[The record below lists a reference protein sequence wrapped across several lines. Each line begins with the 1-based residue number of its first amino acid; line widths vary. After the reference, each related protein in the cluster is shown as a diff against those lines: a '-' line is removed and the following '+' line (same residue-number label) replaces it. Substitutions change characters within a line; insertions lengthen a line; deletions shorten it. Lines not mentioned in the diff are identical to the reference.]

1 MALSSHFLGA
11 STSNLSKSNISQVT
25 TASRV
30 VMEFLLSRLQTK
42 TESCTISE
50 KYLMILI
57 KGLCKGSGC
66 LPKCDVVTF
75 TSMLKSAK
83 TPTVRQITEQSN
95 DSEDQ
100 DQIDTKKTRLDKGSN
115 LFNQLTSVFDEI
127 SAISH
132 KPEPPVEV
140 VNVDGN
146 TIIHLPDSSEEI
158 SHLVGQRNRLALL
171 QLNGAETL
179 LNACV
184 DLVFLG
190 KYTQRYKEACG
201 GKNFALPTTL
211 CEALTTRNSYI
222 CLLSDV
228 SIVWRAFSLPMLEP
242 LTTERL
248 GKIIDVTLGCLYAS
262 MTVAIS
268 NTINNMVK
276 PVASQPSASRDEEI
290 EGYGISI
297 VQKSLEILNTVSAA
311 VKNSTRAGGNV
322 AQNLN
327 LLATWVLLK
336 GFQSLLSLTP
346 AVILE
351 RKDSIRGRSQE
362 SSQKTKESTTP
373 SRPSSGKSTF
383 QGFGVLSVALGSTTA
398 SLLTSLLEDLQVEG
412 SPGPLEMSSKTV
424 KTSMDVYSCITMPLT
439 AWKRVRKLTSTINII
454 DLLFSLVAVS
464 LKKATLLKRLKH
476 GSDSSET
483 SSSSTSDSNT
493 FYEDEFSSE
502 DESSDDDDQD
512 SMLGQLFQETPQT
525 DTTSTNP
532 PPPLPPRVDSGS
544 DSKRSRRVSTGDS
557 SYLIPDKREP
567 DGFVSLATSILNFSN
582 TYMINSTDEQVRKL
596 FRKSLNEEHASSLA
610 TLIKELDKECT
621 KSGTDKVFDGI
632 SVALAK
638 FNHSLIATECLSEN
652 LQDVLLIQLGISPS
666 SVDPWPLTV
675 YPRTLAVLAEIL
687 LLKQQKERETKSI
700 TSNSDRA
707 VVEIWNR
714 FLSTLKNAV
723 CNFDNKSEQ
732 FDDLNVEHMQLLL
745 FLFHSLPLMQKKQ
758 LLLNIA
764 QTVISVAEKDKVKL
778 EETVPL
784 PLSRLMLIFEYML
797 HYFYD
802 PPTTLMEQ
810 VQWNLFT
817 VHTIPPGTDRDG
829 CNLSKATQFFP
840 CREVEDNFRKNLTPQ
855 ELNDV
860 GLLKPRFYN
869 LGPGDINNQ
878 EAPKIDGFACS
889 FLLSNS
895 DVLDYNQLYDACITL
910 LLAGSRCDKVKD
922 KLTFLDGSA
931 MHYHFLLMWRLLAS
945 LPPSIKYLKLLEES
959 SLQIGNGHILHNL
972 RWAPRL
978 GNKSFIGWITD
989 CVVKQGHTTV
999 QADKLISNA
1008 NKAANTINYDVR
1020 LGMNFIKEQLKQ
1032 LPEVDKKD
1040 ILENNKLPGLSSILM
1055 LDAIIAKMQVALDNT
1070 FSKSESDLHKVMDIA
1085 QDLIPATF
1093 KLIEAYY
1100 VYVRSCVLD
1109 EIAGVDSANLTKYKL
1124 KAFGTVMSIGSN
1136 RNSKVLALGSS
1147 LMTMTPSPVRTT
1159 IEKWNNNSGNEFPAM
1174 QAWRNP
1180 ANYGNDILPC
1190 ESYMDAI
1197 HSAHMVS
1204 LSGQS
1209 SFCINAS
1216 IRHLLQSLVR
1226 FANDLVEW
1234 CPDSASSRELVR
1246 VMFPLLYDVTTEYL
1260 AEMVSFSLEKF
1271 LGPVEEEKFGLNM
1284 YQHVIGVCNDLIENY
1299 SDTDSG
1305 LDENIL
1311 LECLKFM
1318 ESNIE
1323 KSPGKKAIEMCYSST
1338 SDLTTVFLTIA
1349 RTNLSPKFATE
1360 VLKFFNKIYRLAE
1373 RNPNDKS
1380 YGALCNCFLSLNTAD
1395 QTLLHSLLK
1404 KIFTNPSSE
1413 ESDEESNVKENRQ
1426 LLQTLSM
1433 YLVKDKRPASDTVA
1447 DTILNALL
1455 PMCEPLLTKS
1465 DKLNTFSDLMAV
1477 MHTLAGTGQGRG
1489 HLKLFKEATKWL
1501 DICKV
1506 YLSKKD
1512 VLEKVLKND
1521 SSEEGILETLCCI
1534 LSYVGQILSALK
1546 KSSDRIGATTPPLD
1560 GDQIL
1565 LQERD
1570 NDWDDEMT
1578 QDDNESAGEDSDEE
1592 TLNNKLC
1599 TFTVTQKEFMNQ
1611 HWYHCHT
1618 CKMVDGVGVCTICA
1632 RVCHKDHDLTYAKF
1646 GSFFCDCGA
1655 KDDGTCKALVKRTH
1669 QSGLDCSSNVAA
1681 QSPFSMETLH
1691 PSSLRRRL
1699 SSPNPENK
1707 PDETKSAEEVNK
1719 TREALCQK
1727 IENLRDEFI
1736 NHVESSN
1743 TVHAVLDML
1752 ERILPPLTE
1761 NYQDVSPIGSTA
1773 RAQKALQNLHDIA
1786 NKTLISTDQL
1796 MTVTLGS
1803 QEGAFEN
1810 VRMNYSGDQGQT
1822 MRQLITAHMLRRVAM
1837 CVLSSP
1843 HGKRQHLAVSHEK
1856 GKITILQLSALL
1868 KQADSSKKKLTLTR
1882 LYSAPIPF
1890 TVLSITGNPC
1900 NEDFL
1905 AVCGLKDC
1913 HVLTFTGVGTVGDHL
1928 VLHPSL
1934 ATGNFI
1940 IKALWLPGSQTEL
1953 AIVTADFVKIYD
1965 LGVDALSPQYY
1976 FLLPSGKVRDASFI
1990 FSEEGRYMVLMSSS
2004 GYIYTQI
2011 MEDASSAVH
2020 GPFYITN
2027 VLEVKHPD
2035 LKEVVS
2041 NQVAGGGVS
2050 VYYSHALQLLFFSYT
2065 QGKSF
2070 VAPVAKDFSQV
2081 INISPI
2087 PFKSSNG
2094 GGKGGNNHQPL
2105 VQWSEVPGHT
2115 GLLYCMA
2122 QTSNNPVVLMVKPES
2137 ISMQEIKVLPA
2148 KAKIQDVVAIRH
2160 IASNSDQ
2167 QRTTM
2172 ILLCE
2177 DGSLRIYMANV
2188 DNTNYWLSPYLQPQS
2203 PIAILKP
2210 AKKKKVAKSGRPSAI
2225 VNFPVDFFEHCQQSN
2240 DVEFGGNDVLQIYN
2254 VQQVKHRLNTT
2265 GMYIASTKPA
2275 GFTIEITN
2283 SNNTNVMVGARV
2295 LVGTQT
2301 PERSP
2306 SFIEVFGRNIQVNS
2320 TRPRWF
2326 DMPFTREESLTADKK
2341 MNITFGASID
2351 PAGFTMVDSIKI
2363 YTKTKE
2369 VFGWPE
2375 EPDEF
2380 PEGSTPV
2387 KTPTTAITVTNPT
2400 TDTLPTEPL
2409 PITTADKL
2417 LGSAL
2422 EVLDGAF
2429 ATTKTVEEKDPSR
2442 EKALEVATSLL
2453 TLPTPNTVQQNTKSL
2468 LSSLFSN
2475 KQNYHNHKDQAQLVH
2490 VMQKLSKEGTD
2501 MDVES
2506 FQRLVVTAQSV
2517 AVSRAGNLIKF
2528 AEKGDKLTGENLE
2541 VTDLDS
2547 EKEEKLGRVLN
2558 IEQTEK
2564 HHFTSRLIEAF
2575 WKLHAAKPANPM
2587 LAPVCLPGLAHID
2600 ATVAAL
2606 VKIIHA
2612 FTMCDLDCLNL
2623 ATKHYVKLLLSTDP
2637 VVSFACRQAMI
2648 NVLRPRHRRRR
2659 VFIPSPPRCSSPGDG
2674 GDDDDDEDDDD
2685 SPGKGDTP
2693 DTPMTE
2699 QPELGHVEPPEID
2712 PESDEMYEV
2721 VDNNEEVQAE
2731 ANVNGA
2737 HGNAMPVGY
2746 DGLWGMDGNYAP
2758 MVEIPPD
2765 ADDEAMVELAIA
2777 LSLQDQSGNAP
2788 GELNLQA
2795 LSLDSQGQSISSMEL
2810 EEGPLSDTTA
2820 SAPGSDDEI
2829 GSNAATDGSNLRTSP
2844 AEHGGSAGS
2853 ESGGSAVD
2861 SISVSGRSS
2870 AYGYNTHTTGA
2881 RSETSSVGGPS
2892 GSLHHEGD
2900 LSEADTDY
2908 DTNCRLHALRLQL
2921 LERLL
2926 QYLPDIRDVGGVR
2939 AIPFMQVVLML
2950 TSDLDSE
2957 DDKDKAALDN
2967 LLTVILAELD
2977 FKNLKVIQVSSR
2989 GERNEVKL
2997 ILLRLLSVLL
3007 SRTRAGTKPSNET
3020 SSFTSNCTGTAL
3032 LSSGAIEY
3040 CLSILTKLLP
3050 FWKTNTILEE
3060 EVGTSPGQLLKPHPC
3075 FPPPDMSPFFLRQY
3089 VKGHANDVFEDYP
3102 QLLTEMVLRLPYQL
3116 KKISD
3121 SDQRV
3126 PNAVFDPSWN
3136 TVLSEYMMTHQ
3147 TPFVK
3152 RQVRKLLLFICGSKD
3167 KYRQLRDQHAIGSH
3181 LKAVVEICEKGGLD
3195 TTTDIIPRSVILP
3208 YDTLLTLIEH
3218 LKKVCSEIAS
3228 NRAYNWQIY
3237 CEKEQDTVAFLV
3249 KASIALDEGVA
3260 PTLLQLLQIALCGS
3274 KANHVN
3280 PSIVTSSSSTGSPVK
3295 HKTKDKDKHDDGEES
3310 YKYDEGLCIRLVKL
3324 FNKVLDEKLFVK
3336 FVRTFLLES
3345 NQSSNRWLAHSLVL
3359 QLYRNSSL
3367 AVQESMLNL
3376 MWGLWSELPIYG
3388 RKAAQFVDLL
3398 GFFLLKTPEISEAK
3412 VQEYLM
3418 KATSVL
3424 KEENH
3429 ILTNHPNAPI
3439 YNMLQG
3445 LVDFDGYYLESDP
3458 CLVCNNPEVSYTSLK
3473 LSAIKVD
3480 SKFTTTTQIVKLVG
3494 SHTIS
3499 KIALRISD
3507 LKRTKMVRVMNIYYN
3522 NRTVQAVVELKNRP
3536 GLWHKARKVTLTT
3549 GQTDVKVEFPIP
3561 IVACNLMIEY
3571 ADFYDNLQATSE
3583 TLQCPRCS
3591 ASVPANP
3598 GVCSNCG
3605 ENVYQCHKCRA
3616 INYDEKDPFLCN
3628 ACGFCKYAKFDFN
3641 LTAKP
3646 CCAVDPIENED
3657 DRKKAITTIN
3667 TLLEKADRIYKQL
3680 QSHRPVLENLL
3691 IQVTE
3696 HGCERLMDDV
3706 GTIASGTGVPA
3717 SNVNKAIQ
3725 HLAQKYCG
3733 ECKSS
3738 FDELS
3743 KIIQKVMACRREL
3756 VEYDRQQREAVA
3768 SKGQAPG
3775 TSVKSKE
3782 TQAQVVPKKILKEGP
3797 KSSNCY
3803 GCANAAVEHCI
3814 TLLRALVTNGN
3825 MRHIL
3830 CSQGMI
3836 QQLIDFNLRHG
3847 ALPVRNEV
3855 RSLLCLLTKDDRR
3868 STEEMNKL
3876 IMNRIKAAIRGHQS
3890 NPDLGSSVRHEI
3902 LLLST
3907 SLQQDDICWEQRVR
3921 CVMRLFLIG
3930 MHLHS
3935 PIIMDNITLPCLRI
3949 LQGLVKQ
3956 DTSQK
3961 KAKDSGSD
3969 GGTENLLPAKFHM
3982 DVRKW
3987 LAGDVR
3993 YSYQNFK
4000 KHLPRKVSVEE
4011 EKKSEEKKEIRKRYL
4026 IEKYGTRWRQKMWK
4040 TPAIPLKL
4048 TQSTW
4053 LQQAMFSPSSRSARQ
4068 TACSI
4073 IEAIAQVPSRRKEVI
4088 DMLTRY
4094 LDDVGKSGESAC
4106 EFLSLYKKLIGPDHW
4121 KYYLAIKGVLLHL
4134 GDLVSKE
4141 VDKILLLEDT
4151 TLSSDLAQGFALKS
4165 LTELMSLFV
4174 EQDSLKHHYKN
4185 KLVGYI
4191 LNGYLSLRKLVVQRT
4206 KLIDETQE
4214 KLLELLE
4221 ELTTGTDCETKEFMS
4236 VCVKTVEKYPME
4248 DSRSP
4253 VFIFERLCSI
4263 IYPEENDVG
4272 EFFLILEKDPQQEDF
4287 LQGRMLGNPYSTNEP
4302 GLGPLMRDIKNK
4314 ICQDCELIA
4323 LLDDDTGM
4331 ELLVNKKIISL
4342 DLPVKEV
4349 YKKIWLPDHGE
4360 GEPMPIIYRM
4370 RGLLGDATEDMVNS
4384 LVSSSEEDID
4394 KEEVF
4399 KMAAVLAECGG
4410 LKVMLE
4416 RMASIKDLVLGKQ
4429 LMEVLLKLFGYAVN
4443 VKANR
4448 QELIKTELDGI
4459 NIMLGALNLALWSE
4473 QEGASSATKG
4483 QTTTEQILHIMEVIL
4498 LEASQQPPEKY
4509 TEFSKLC
4516 GDKDQLMILLDR
4528 INSSFVRNNI
4538 NVLQA
4543 LMRLIP
4549 FLAFGEEDKMTALLN
4564 HFKPYM
4570 RFNKFDTEHTQ
4581 DEEVHLD
4588 SFCVIA
4594 SGIENN
4600 ANGSRLKD
4608 MIIEQGIVLSCVEY
4622 ILEHSPAIKTL
4633 LATDSEVWKEFL
4645 TKPALG
4651 YILRILTGLCPGHKP
4666 TQGLIAQKCI
4676 PILHKMEQV
4685 SSDKHIGTLAENLLD
4700 ALKENEEAAK
4710 KIEDIRKQTKAE
4722 KKRLAM
4728 AVRKKQLGALG
4739 MTTNEKG
4746 QVTVKS
4752 NVLKQ
4757 MEELKEETGLTC
4769 CICREGYRYQA
4780 QKVLAVYTYTKRCN
4794 LDDFENKPRKTVGYT
4809 TVSHFNVIHVDC
4821 HNAAVRH
4828 ARGREEWESAALQNA
4843 NTKCNGLL
4851 PMWGPQVQE
4860 SVFASCLARHNNYL
4874 QECTGVRDPSYPF
4887 TVHDLK
4893 LLLLR
4898 FANEKLFSEDSGGG
4912 GRQSNMHL
4920 IPYMLHMALYVINST
4935 RFTSR
4940 EEKNIGNYL
4949 DLPKDKWIENCFET
4963 EGPLYYPVL
4972 AMLIFTSDKWMEN
4985 RMKFLE
4991 HLVIASHVRTV
5002 CSIGAK
5008 SIPDSSK
5015 TLKEYSVYKP
5025 VIIFFGLINSLFL
5038 KLFKKVTVPPDGT
5051 WSNSLA
5057 DYLRFNDKIVLETCD
5072 RVLAIYQEEIIPCE
5086 SITEFFDVMGL
5097 LEDVSNPEA
5106 HFTSLLASLP

>member
-1 MALSSHFLGA
+1 MAEVSGQRLQWQTIIKPLLDASYSSFNKNDIPDLTKAIIKSEKEILNHDDDYEPFYSSFMALSGHFLGA
-11 STSNLSKSNISQVT
+11 STNNLSKSHISPVT
-25 TASRV
+25 MASKV

-42 TESCTISE
+42 SESCTISQ

-57 KGLCKGSGC
+57 KGLCKGTGC
-66 LPKCDVVTF
+66 LPKSDIVTF

-83 TPTVRQITEQSN
+83 TPTLTTNITKEAE
-95 DSEDQ
+95 DSGSKE
-100 DQIDTKKTRLDKGSN
+100 TKKPRLDKGSN
-115 LFNQLTSVFDEI
+115 LFNQLTSVFDEV
-127 SAISH
+127 ACISH
-132 KPEPPVEV
+132 KPDPPA

-146 TIIHLPDSSEEI
+146 TIIHKNDTSEEI
-158 SHLVGQRNRLALL
+158 GDLIGERNRAALL

-179 LNACV
+179 LNACT

-190 KYTQRYKEACG
+190 KYIQRYKDASE
-201 GKNFALPTTL
+201 GKSFYMPATL

-222 CLLSDV
+222 CLLSDI

-242 LTTERL
+242 LTNERL
-248 GKIIDVTLGCLYAS
+248 GKIVTVTLGCLYAS
-262 MTVAIS
+262 MTVAVS

-276 PVASQPSASRDEEI
+276 PVANQPAASRDEEI

-297 VQKSLEILNTVSAA
+297 VQKSLEILSTVSNTI
-311 VKNSTRAGGNV
+311 KNSTRAGGNV

-327 LLATWVLLK
+327 LLSSWVLLK
-336 GFQSLLSLTP
+336 GFQGLLSLTP
-346 AVILE
+346 AIILE
-351 RKDSIRGRSQE
+351 RKDSKGKTQDSGAKTEKPSQ
-362 SSQKTKESTTP
+362 Q

-383 QGFGVLSVALGSTTA
+383 QGFGVLSVALGTTLA
-398 SLLTSLLEDLQVEG
+398 NLLTSLLEDLQVEG
-412 SPGPLEMSSKTV
+412 SPAPIEMSSRVV
-424 KTSMDVYSCITMPLT
+424 KEGMEIAITMPLN
-439 AWKRVRKLTSTINII
+439 AWKRVRKLTATINII

-464 LKKATLLKRLKH
+464 LRKATLLKRLKQ
-476 GSDSSET
+476 GSDNSET
-483 SSSSTSDSNT
+483 STSSSSDSNT

-502 DESSDDDDQD
+502 EDSSEDDEAD
-512 SMLGQLFQETPQT
+512 SILGQLFQETPPAE
-525 DTTSTNP
+525 TTPSNP
-532 PPPLPPRVDSGS
+532 PPTIPARVENGS

-582 TYMINSTDEQVRKL
+582 TYLINSSDIQVRKL
-596 FRKSLNEEHASSLA
+596 FKKSLNEEHAVSLA
-610 TLIKELDKECT
+610 TLIKELDRECT
-621 KSGTDKVFDGI
+621 KTGSDKVFDGI

-638 FNHSLIATECLSEN
+638 FNHSLIATECLSEA
-652 LQDVLLIQLGISPS
+652 LQSIISR
-666 SVDPWPLTV
+666 PLALV
-675 YPRTLAVLAEIL
+675 GVPPNLAVLAEIL
-687 LLKQQKERETKSI
+687 LLKQQKEREQELPTTNCDK
-700 TSNSDRA
+700 A
-707 VVEIWNR
+707 VIEVWTR
-714 FLSTLKNAV
+714 FLMTLKNSI

-732 FDDLNVEHMQLLL
+732 FEDLNVEHIQLLL

-758 LLLNIA
+758 LLLNLA
-764 QTVISVAEKDKVKL
+764 QTVITVAKKDKVKL
-778 EETVPL
+778 EESVPL

-802 PPTTLMEQ
+802 PPTSLIEK

-817 VHTIPPGTDRDG
+817 VYTIPPGQDRESY
-829 CNLSKATQFFP
+829 NLSKSTQFFP

-855 ELNDV
+855 EQHEV
-860 GLLKPRFYN
+860 GVLKPRFYN

-889 FLLSNS
+889 FLISNP
-895 DVLDYNQLYDACITL
+895 DVLDYNQLYDSCIAL
-910 LLAGSRCDKVKD
+910 LLAGSRCDKAKE
-922 KLTFLDGSA
+922 KLTLLDASA
-931 MHYHFLLMWRLLAS
+931 MHYHFLLMWRLLS
-945 LPPSIKYLKLLEES
+945 CLPPSIEYMKILKEGT
-959 SLQIGNGHILHNL
+959 LQLGNGHILHNL

-978 GNKSFIGWITD
+978 GHKNFTTWITD
-989 CVVKQGHTTV
+989 CIVKQGMTTS
-999 QADKLISNA
+999 LSESLLSISNKTS
-1008 NKAANTINYDVR
+1008 NNMTYDIK
-1020 LGMNFIKEQLKQ
+1020 LGMSFIKEQLKS

-1040 ILENNKLPGLSSILM
+1040 ILTPSQLPGLSSILM
-1055 LDAIIAKMQVALDNT
+1055 LDAVIAKIQVALDTAFN
-1070 FSKSESDLHKVMDIA
+1070 KSESDLHRVMDSA

-1109 EIAGVDSANLTKYKL
+1109 EIAGVDSANLTPNKL
-1124 KAFGTVMSIGSN
+1124 NAFGTVMSIGSS
-1136 RNSKVLALGSS
+1136 RNSKVLALGTSIMGM
-1147 LMTMTPSPVRTT
+1147 LPSPVRTT
-1159 IEKWNNNSGNEFPAM
+1159 LDKWNNNSNNEFPAM
-1174 QAWRNP
+1174 QSWRNTTMF
-1180 ANYGNDILPC
+1180 GNDILPC

-1204 LSGQS
+1204 LSGQA

-1216 IRHLLQSLVR
+1216 LRHLLQSLVR

-1246 VMFPLLYDVTTEYL
+1246 VMFPLLYDATTEYL
-1260 AEMVSFSLEKF
+1260 ADMVSFSLEKF

-1284 YQHVIGVCNDLIENY
+1284 YQHVVVVCHQLIENF
-1299 SDTDSG
+1299 SDSDSG

-1311 LECLKFM
+1311 HECIKFM
-1318 ESNIE
+1318 ESHVE
-1323 KSPGKKAIEMCYSST
+1323 KAPCKNAISMCYTTT
-1338 SDLTTVFLTIA
+1338 SDLTNVLLTVA
-1349 RTNLSPKFATE
+1349 RDNLSPQFTTE
-1360 VLKFFNKIYRLAE
+1360 VLKFVNKIFKLAE
-1373 RNPNDKS
+1373 RYPSDKC
-1380 YGALCNCFLSLNTAD
+1380 YQGLSSCIFKLASVDHTVLN
-1395 QTLLHSLLK
+1395 SLLK
-1404 KIFTNPSSE
+1404 KLFTNPTNQDSYDDASIT
-1413 ESDEESNVKENRQ
+1413 ENRQ
-1426 LLQTLSM
+1426 LFQTLAT
-1433 YLVKDKRPASDTVA
+1433 YLVKDKRNASENVA
-1447 DTILNALL
+1447 GTLLTCLL
-1455 PMCEPLLTKS
+1455 PLGESLLNKP
-1465 DKLNTFSDLMAV
+1465 DRLGAFSSLMTV
-1477 MHTLAGTGQGRG
+1477 LQTLAGAGQGEG
-1489 HLKLFKEATKWL
+1489 HLQLFKAATKWL
-1501 DICKV
+1501 ESCKI

-1512 VLEKVLKND
+1512 VLEKVLKNEA
-1521 SSEEGILETLCCI
+1521 SEKGILDTVCCI
-1534 LSYVGQILSALK
+1534 LTYIGEILTALK
-1546 KSSDRIGATTPPLD
+1546 RSTDRIGATTPPIDRDLTL
-1560 GDQIL
+1560 I
-1565 LQERD
+1565 QERET
-1570 NDWDDEMT
+1570 DWDDDLI

-1655 KDDGTCKALVKRTH
+1655 KDDGSCKALVKRTH
-1669 QSGLDCSSNVAA
+1669 QSGLDHPSNIAT

-1691 PSSLRRRL
+1691 PSLLRRRL
-1699 SSPNPENK
+1699 SSPNPDNKTDENK
-1707 PDETKSAEEVNK
+1707 RVEEDDK
-1719 TREALCQK
+1719 IREILCQK
-1727 IENLRDEFI
+1727 IESFRDDLL
-1736 NHVESSN
+1736 NHLDTSN
-1743 TVHAVLDML
+1743 TVHSVLEML
-1752 ERILPPLTE
+1752 EKILPPLME

-1773 RAQKALQNLHDIA
+1773 RAQKALQNLHELA
-1786 NKTLISTDQL
+1786 SKTVNTTDQL

-1822 MRQLITAHMLRRVAM
+1822 IRQLITAHMLRRVAM

-1913 HVLTFTGVGTVGDHL
+1913 HVLTFTGIGTVGDHL

-1934 ATGNFI
+1934 TTGNFI

-1965 LGVDALSPQYY
+1965 LGLDAISPQYY

-2041 NQVAGGGVS
+2041 GQVAGGGVS
-2050 VYYSHALQLLFFSYT
+2050 VYYSHGLQLLFFSYT

-2070 VAPVAKDFSQV
+2070 VGPVAKDFSQV
-2081 INISPI
+2081 VNLTAI

-2122 QTSNNPVVLMVKPES
+2122 QTSNNPVVLMIKPDA
-2137 ISMQEIKVLPA
+2137 ISMQEIKVINS
-2148 KAKIQDVVAIRH
+2148 KTKIQDVVAIRH

-2188 DNTNYWLSPYLQPQS
+2188 DNTNFWLSPYLQPQS

-2210 AKKKKVAKSGRPSAI
+2210 VKKKKAIKAGRPTGN
-2225 VNFPVDFFEHCQQSN
+2225 VNFPVDFFEHCQQTN

-2254 VQQVKHRLNTT
+2254 VQQIKNRLNTT

-2275 GFTIEITN
+2275 GFNIEV
-2283 SNNTNVMVGARV
+2283 NNTNNANVMVGIRV

-2301 PERSP
+2301 VERSP
-2306 SFIEVFGRNIQVNS
+2306 SFIEIFGRNVQVTS
-2320 TRPRWF
+2320 TRPRWY
-2326 DMPFTREESLTADKK
+2326 DLPFTREESLTADKK
-2341 MNITFGASID
+2341 ITITFGASSD
-2351 PAGFTMVDSIKI
+2351 LVGFTMVDSIKVYI
-2363 YTKTKE
+2363 KTKE
-2369 VFGWPE
+2369 AFGWPE
-2375 EPDEF
+2375 EPDDF
-2380 PEGSTPV
+2380 PETTTTS
-2387 KTPTTAITVTNPT
+2387 KTPSTAITVANTAA
-2400 TDTLPTEPL
+2400 DSLPTEPL
-2409 PITTADKL
+2409 PMTTADKL

-2429 ATTKTVEEKDPSR
+2429 ATSKTPEEKDQSR
-2442 EKALEVATSLL
+2442 EKALEVATRLL
-2453 TLPTPNTVQQNTKSL
+2453 TLPTPNTVQQHTKSL
-2468 LSSLFSN
+2468 LASLFST
-2475 KQNYHNHKDQAQLVH
+2475 KHNYHNHKDQAQLVH
-2490 VMQKLSKEGTD
+2490 VMKKISSEGSD

-2506 FQRLVVTAQSV
+2506 FQRLVITAQSV
-2517 AVSRAGNLIKF
+2517 AVARPGNLIKF
-2528 AEKGDKLTGENLE
+2528 AEKGDQLDKDSLE
-2541 VTDLDS
+2541 VTDL
-2547 EKEEKLGRVLN
+2547 ENEREEKLGQVLN

-2564 HHFTSRLIEAF
+2564 HHFTSRLVEAF
-2575 WKLHAAKPANPM
+2575 WKLHAAKPSNPMLAPVCLPGRWQEHFDSFTYYEHKRWCFNKFKEAADAATKPSNPM
-2587 LAPVCLPGLAHID
+2587 LAPVCLPGLAHVD
-2600 ATVAAL
+2600 ATVGAL

-2674 GDDDDDEDDDD
+2674 GDDDDDDDDNPD
-2685 SPGKGDTP
+2685 SSIAPPTIQAP
-2693 DTPMTE
+2693 DTPVITE
-2699 QPELGHVEPPEID
+2699 QPELGQVEAPETD
-2712 PESDEMYEV
+2712 QESDDMYEV
-2721 VDNNEEVQAE
+2721 VGNVDEVQGE
-2731 ANVNGA
+2731 VNENGA
-2737 HGNAMPVGY
+2737 HGNAMPVGGY

-2788 GELNLQA
+2788 GQLNLQA

-2844 AEHGGSAGS
+2844 ADHGGSVGS
-2853 ESGGSAVD
+2853 ESG
-2861 SISVSGRSS
+2861 VSGRSS
-2870 AYGYNTHTTGA
+2870 AYGYNTHATGA
-2881 RSETSSVGGPS
+2881 RSETSSVGAPS
-2892 GSLHHEGD
+2892 GSIHHDAD

-2926 QYLPDIRDVGGVR
+2926 LYLPDIREVGGVR

-2950 TSDLDSE
+2950 TCDLDSE

-2967 LLTVILAELD
+2967 LLIVILAELD
-2977 FKNLKVIQVSSR
+2977 LNKPVVEESVSSR
-2989 GERNEVKL
+2989 CERNEVKL
-2997 ILLRLLSVLL
+2997 ILLRFLSVLL
-3007 SRTRAGTKPSNET
+3007 SRTRAGTKPPVEA

-3032 LSSGAIEY
+3032 ISSGAIEY
-3040 CLSILTKLLP
+3040 CMNILTKLLP
-3050 FWKTNTILEE
+3050 FWKTNSILEE
-3060 EVGTSPGQLLKPHPC
+3060 EAAAAPGQLLKPHPC
-3075 FPPPDMSPFFLRQY
+3075 CPPPDMSPFFLRQY

-3121 SDQRV
+3121 SVQNV
-3126 PNAVFDPSWN
+3126 PNASFDPSWN
-3136 TVLSEYMMTHQ
+3136 TVLSEYMMTNQ

-3181 LKAVVEICEKGGLD
+3181 LKSVREICETQGGLD
-3195 TTTDIIPRSVILP
+3195 ISTEILPRSIILP

-3218 LKKVCSEIAS
+3218 LRKVCTEIAS

-3237 CEKEQDTVAFLV
+3237 CEKEPDTLAFLV

-3260 PTLLQLLQIALCGS
+3260 PTLLQLLQIALCGC
-3274 KANHVN
+3274 KASQVN

-3295 HKTKDKDKHDDGEES
+3295 HKSKESKDKQEDNEEIA
-3310 YKYDEGLCIRLVKL
+3310 KYDEALCITLVKIL
-3324 FNKVLDEKLFVK
+3324 NKVLDKELFVK

-3359 QLYRNSSL
+3359 QLYRNSTL
-3367 AVQESMLNL
+3367 TEQETMLDL
-3376 MWGLWSELPIYG
+3376 MWSLWCELPIYG

-3398 GFFLLKTPEISEAK
+3398 GYFILKTPEIPETK
-3412 VQEYLM
+3412 VQEYLK
-3418 KATSVL
+3418 KATAVL
-3424 KEENH
+3424 KDENQ

-3458 CLVCNNPEVSYTSLK
+3458 CLVCNNPEVPYSSLK

-3499 KIALRISD
+3499 KISLRISD
-3507 LKRTKMVRVMNIYYN
+3507 LKRTKMVRVLNIYYN

-3536 GLWHKARKVTLTT
+3536 GLWHKARKVNLTT

-3628 ACGFCKYAKFDFN
+3628 ACGFCKYAKFDFT

-3646 CCAVDPIENED
+3646 CCAVDPIENEE

-3696 HGCERLMDDV
+3696 HGCERLNDD
-3706 GTIASGTGVPA
+3706 GGSPGTGASAGVPV

-3725 HLAQKYCG
+3725 LLAQKYCG

-3738 FDELS
+3738 FDDLS

-3775 TSVKSKE
+3775 TSLGKAKE
-3782 TQAQVVPKKILKEGP
+3782 ASCSIVPKKILKEEGP
-3797 KSSNCY
+3797 RSSNCY
-3803 GCANAAVEHCI
+3803 GCANSAVEHCI

-3825 MRHIL
+3825 MRQIL

-3836 QQLIDFNLRHG
+3836 NQLIDFNLRHG

-3868 STEEMNKL
+3868 GTEEMNKL

-3902 LLLST
+3902 LLLQT
-3907 SLQQDDICWEQRVR
+3907 SLQQDDSCWEQRVR

-3930 MHLHS
+3930 MQLYT

-3949 LQGLVKQ
+3949 LQSLVKNEASAARVKESTPDAAAGDILQ
-3956 DTSQK
+3956 
-3961 KAKDSGSD
+3961 
-3969 GGTENLLPAKFHM
+3969 PAKFHM

-3987 LAGDVR
+3987 LSGDSR

-4000 KHLPRKVSVEE
+4000 KRLPRKVTPEE
-4011 EKKSEEKKEIRKRYL
+4011 EKKLEEKKEIRARYL
-4026 IEKYGTRWRQKMWK
+4026 MEKYATRWRSKMWK
-4040 TPAIPLKL
+4040 TPAIPLRL

-4088 DMLTRY
+4088 DMLTRC

-4106 EFLSLYKKLIGPDHW
+4106 EFLTLYKKLIAPDHW

-4134 GDLVSKE
+4134 GDLVSTE
-4141 VDKILLLEDT
+4141 VEKILQLEET

-4174 EQDSLKHHYKN
+4174 EQDSIKHHYKN
-4185 KLVGYI
+4185 KMVGFI

-4221 ELTTGTDCETKEFMS
+4221 ELTTGTESETKEFMS
-4236 VCVKTVEKYPME
+4236 VCVKTVEKYPLE
-4248 DSRSP
+4248 DNRSP

-4287 LQGRMLGNPYSTNEP
+4287 LQGRMLGNPYSNNEP
-4302 GLGPLMRDIKNK
+4302 GMGPLMRDIKNK

-4349 YKKIWLPDHGE
+4349 YKKIWIPEHGE
-4360 GEPMPIIYRM
+4360 VEPMPIIYRM

-4394 KEEVF
+4394 KEEVY
-4399 KMAAVLAECGG
+4399 KMANVLAECGG
-4410 LKVMLE
+4410 LKVMLQ

-4429 LMEVLLKLFGYAVN
+4429 LMDVLLKLFNYAVN
-4443 VKANR
+4443 VKVNR
-4448 QELIKTELDGI
+4448 QELIKPELDAI

-4473 QEGASSATKG
+4473 QEGSSAATKG

-4498 LEASQQPPEKY
+4498 IEASQQSPEQY
-4509 TEFSKLC
+4509 T
-4516 GDKDQLMILLDR
+4516 
-4528 INSSFVRNNI
+4528 
-4538 NVLQA
+4538 
-4543 LMRLIP
+4543 
-4549 FLAFGEEDKMTALLN
+4549 
-4564 HFKPYM
+4564 
-4570 RFNKFDTEHTQ
+4570 
-4581 DEEVHLD
+4581 
-4588 SFCVIA
+4588 
-4594 SGIENN
+4594 
-4600 ANGSRLKD
+4600 
-4608 MIIEQGIVLSCVEY
+4608 
-4622 ILEHSPAIKTL
+4622 
-4633 LATDSEVWKEFL
+4633 
-4645 TKPALG
+4645 
-4651 YILRILTGLCPGHKP
+4651 
-4666 TQGLIAQKCI
+4666 
-4676 PILHKMEQV
+4676 
-4685 SSDKHIGTLAENLLD
+4685 
-4700 ALKENEEAAK
+4700 
-4710 KIEDIRKQTKAE
+4710 
-4722 KKRLAM
+4722 
-4728 AVRKKQLGALG
+4728 
-4739 MTTNEKG
+4739 
-4746 QVTVKS
+4746 
-4752 NVLKQ
+4752 
-4757 MEELKEETGLTC
+4757 
-4769 CICREGYRYQA
+4769 
-4780 QKVLAVYTYTKRCN
+4780 
-4794 LDDFENKPRKTVGYT
+4794 
-4809 TVSHFNVIHVDC
+4809 
-4821 HNAAVRH
+4821 
-4828 ARGREEWESAALQNA
+4828 
-4843 NTKCNGLL
+4843 
-4851 PMWGPQVQE
+4851 
-4860 SVFASCLARHNNYL
+4860 
-4874 QECTGVRDPSYPF
+4874 
-4887 TVHDLK
+4887 
-4893 LLLLR
+4893 
-4898 FANEKLFSEDSGGG
+4898 
-4912 GRQSNMHL
+4912 
-4920 IPYMLHMALYVINST
+4920 
-4935 RFTSR
+4935 
-4940 EEKNIGNYL
+4940 
-4949 DLPKDKWIENCFET
+4949 
-4963 EGPLYYPVL
+4963 
-4972 AMLIFTSDKWMEN
+4972 
-4985 RMKFLE
+4985 
-4991 HLVIASHVRTV
+4991 
-5002 CSIGAK
+5002 
-5008 SIPDSSK
+5008 
-5015 TLKEYSVYKP
+5015 
-5025 VIIFFGLINSLFL
+5025 
-5038 KLFKKVTVPPDGT
+5038 
-5051 WSNSLA
+5051 
-5057 DYLRFNDKIVLETCD
+5057 
-5072 RVLAIYQEEIIPCE
+5072 
-5086 SITEFFDVMGL
+5086 
-5097 LEDVSNPEA
+5097 
-5106 HFTSLLASLP
+5106 